1 MFRSFI
7 ARRRTV
13 LAVLIVAPVLSI
25 YGCKQDKDTT
35 PIRTLLDDPSKYDD
49 QTVRIAGQ
57 VEDSAG
63 VLGVGTYEVNDG
75 TGTIRVLAKSGGVPR
90 SGAKVGVEGE
100 FDSAY
105 TLGDDTMAII
115 VESKRYTP

>member
-1 MFRSFI
+1 MFRSFF
-7 ARRRTV
+7 ARRQAL

-25 YGCKQDKDTT
+25 SACKQDKGAT

-49 QTVRIAGQ
+49 QTVHIAGE
-57 VEDSAG
+57 VKDSAG

-90 SGAKVGVEGE
+90 SGAKVEVEGE

-105 TLGDDTMAII
+105 TFGDDTMAII
-115 VESKRYTP
+115 VESKRNTP